1 MTLNYLDSENNEI
14 RIVLL
19 IINRH
24 VDFKQFFFYQVFF
37 PNVFYHYFLNSTH
50 WNV

>member
-24 VDFKQFFFYQVFF
+24 VDFKQFFFFIKFF
-37 PNVFYHYFLNSTH
+37 SLMYFITIF
-50 WNV
+50 